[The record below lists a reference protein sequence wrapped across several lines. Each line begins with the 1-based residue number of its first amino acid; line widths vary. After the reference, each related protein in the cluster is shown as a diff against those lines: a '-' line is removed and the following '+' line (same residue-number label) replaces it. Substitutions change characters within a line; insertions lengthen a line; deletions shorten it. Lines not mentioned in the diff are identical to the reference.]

1 MRTRLLRKVRR
12 YAMAIFDAKLTR
24 FKTENGRV
32 TGISYVHEF
41 KWAFYWLLG
50 ERLDY
55 HDDRGK
61 IVCIIVC
68 IIARIAWDRFLRD
81 KWTRKMRKEARDADH
96 T

>member
-1 MRTRLLRKVRR
+1 MRTRLLKKVRR
-12 YAMAIFDAKLTR
+12 YAEALFDTKLTR

-55 HDDRGK
+55 HDDREK
-61 IVCIIVC
+61 IVC

-81 KWTRKMRKEARDADH
+81 KWTRKMRKDARDE
-96 T
+96 

>member
-1 MRTRLLRKVRR
+1 MRTRLLKKIRR
-12 YAMAIFDAKLTR
+12 YAMTILDAKLTR

-55 HDDRGK
+55 HDDMGK
-61 IVCIIVC
+61 IVCT
-68 IIARIAWDRFLRD
+68 IARIAWNRHLRD
-81 KWTRKMRKEARDADH
+81 KWTRKMRKEPRDADH
-96 T
+96 P